1 MRLSLGLP
9 VLQTIAMMLILWA
22 PWAPEAHKFDLVLRD
37 GREIRGWSL
46 LPGPDQDTFLWAE
59 GINLPALLAVIPIDL
74 ANERFAHLPKQNLRF
89 FSIWFFGSLAW
100 YMIGRVG
107 EDILKWRKSG
117 LPSLRWV
124 DLLFAGEAFLLALPL
139 FLALVLDHSK
149 DDVRVLTVCSGI
161 WVVLASGAL
170 SLRLLQK
177 AKARHSKVLAA

>member
-22 PWAPEAHKFDLVLRD
+22 PWAPETHKFDLVLRD

-46 LPGPDQDTFLWAE
+46 LPGPDQDTFLWAQ

-74 ANERFAHLPKQNLRF
+74 ANEGFSHLPKQNFRF

-117 LPSLRWV
+117 LPSSR
-124 DLLFAGEAFLLALPL
+124 
-139 FLALVLDHSK
+139 
-149 DDVRVLTVCSGI
+149 
-161 WVVLASGAL
+161 
-170 SLRLLQK
+170 
-177 AKARHSKVLAA
+177 